1 MSRFSV
7 DCRNVVDGKYIDGL
21 NKLYSIDCI
30 SAIISIFAIKTCN
43 RTSIKTCNNTAVN
56 TCNAASAYTCIG
68 TSDKT

>member
-1 MSRFSV
+1 MLI
-7 DCRNVVDGKYIDGL
+7 VVMLLMVNIDGL